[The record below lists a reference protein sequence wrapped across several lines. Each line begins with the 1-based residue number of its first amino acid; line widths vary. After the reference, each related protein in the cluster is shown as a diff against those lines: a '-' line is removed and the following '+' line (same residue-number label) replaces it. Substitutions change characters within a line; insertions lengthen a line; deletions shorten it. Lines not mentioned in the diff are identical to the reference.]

1 MTFNC
6 FALVYQFSHVLYL
19 KKKLIA
25 KDSRDFSGTEEAI

>member
-6 FALVYQFSHVLYL
+6 FALVYQFSHVLHL